1 MRKNKLLLFILLLIL
16 LTGCDKETE
25 IKSESVKDTTT
36 KVEEITTEESTTEEK
51 NVVKEE
57 SEEEAVASSQEPEQV
72 SQQEQDSFS
81 GLEPLPDV
89 IEPEDNN
96 SAVNPRITNASI
108 ILPGDFDKYMLFSG
122 ILTFMNNYD
131 IKDTCTEI
139 EMLEIYTQGTRGYKA
154 ILKFQNSPDEVV
166 AIYKYDTFFDV
177 QKFVDNDDVGYT
189 EDDL

>member
-1 MRKNKLLLFILLLIL
+1 MKKVIFILLALML
-16 LTGCDKETE
+16 LFTGCSRRETVGTEEAKKETTE
-25 IKSESVKDTTT
+25 AI
-36 KVEEITTEESTTEEK
+36 EEVTTEEETTEQK
-51 NVVKEE
+51 DIIAKGSGVGKKEETVAPQE
-57 SEEEAVASSQEPEQV
+57 SEEEIASPT
-72 SQQEQDSFS
+72 D
-81 GLEPLPDV
+81 LTPLPDV

-122 ILTFMNNYD
+122 ILTFMDNYD

-139 EMLEIYTQGTRGYKA
+139 EMLEIYTQGTSGYKA
-154 ILKFQNSPDEVV
+154 ILKFENSPEEVV